1 MRKFVVFGWN
11 YVFDHEVSPLRHIP
25 DVSVR
30 HYVLQL
36 LGIMWAVAFA
46 AAFGSY
52 ALLAASIVGHVI
64 LIAALATTVITYT
77 VAAKNPKAFLRG
89 SGRRVDG
96 EHE

>member
-1 MRKFVVFGWN
+1 MRRFIVFAWN

-36 LGIMWAVAFA
+36 LGIMWAIAFA
-46 AAFGSY
+46 AALGSY
-52 ALLAASIVGHVI
+52 TVLAASVIGHVI
-64 LIAALATTVITYT
+64 LIAAFATTVITYT
-77 VAAKNPKAFLRG
+77 VASKNPKVFLRG
-89 SGRRVDG
+89 SGRRLDG